1 MSSKE
6 QLKDALKR
14 ANVANA
20 ELKKENERL
29 EDINHQLIMTVQHLR
44 TVLNLRK
51 EQKKWWKFWYKPY
64 KK

>member
-44 TVLNLRK
+44 VVFYLRK

>member
-44 TVLNLRK
+44 VVLNLRK